1 MDDDSSVHDRLK
13 AWVLQLP
20 GVSESLHRLGG
31 AEFRVNGAE
40 FMHSHGPS
48 RLDIL
53 LSKEDQ
59 SSVLKAGQ
67 ALRHRADVHDQAG
80 WVSLRIESSKNLTNA
95 KKVVELAYEYSKRN
109 PKRVELSENR
119 AS

>member
-1 MDDDSSVHDRLK
+1 MEDASSAYDRLK
-13 AWVLQLP
+13 AWILQLP
-20 GVSESLHRLGG
+20 GVTEALHRLGG
-31 AEFRVNGAE
+31 TEFRVNGVE

-67 ALRHRADVHDQAG
+67 ALRHRADVHDEAG
-80 WVSLRIESSKNLTNA
+80 WVSLRIESSKDLTNA
-95 KKVVELAYEYSKRN
+95 KRVVELAYENSKKN
-109 PKRVELSENR
+109 PKRVKLSEE
-119 AS
+119 